1 MPSFAD
7 LDLIPPLLKALEDE
21 GYTTPTPIQ
30 AEAIPALLEGRDLLG
45 IAQTGT
51 GKTAAFSL
59 PVIQHLWKNRRSGA
73 RRIRALVISPTREL
87 AAQIG
92 ERFAAYGAHIDLRST
107 VIFGGVSQRPQVSKL
122 RNGLDILV
130 ATPGRLLDLQ
140 DQGYIDLSGVEYL
153 ILDEADRML
162 DMGFIRDIRRV
173 ISLIPAKRQSLL
185 FSATMPNSIAS
196 LANSLLNKPVRIEV
210 VPEST
215 PVERIEQRV
224 MFVSHSNKR
233 TLLTDL
239 LGNPAITSAIVFT
252 RTKHGANR
260 VVKHLDR
267 VEVKSAA
274 IHGNKSQGARTRA
287 LSGFKDGSI
296 RVLVAT
302 DVAARGID
310 VDDISH
316 VINFD
321 LPHPAEV
328 YVHRIGRTGRAGA
341 SGQAISFC
349 DETESDYLRAIE
361 KLIGMRLEANED
373 HDWHDGSIRD
383 SRPPPKKQQGGRGG
397 RGGGGRGGGGRGGG
411 GRGGGGRGYGG
422 GGGGGGG

>member
-1 MPSFAD
+1 LPSFAD
-7 LDLIPPLLKALEDE
+7 LDLIPPLLKALADE

-59 PVIQHLWKNRRSGA
+59 PVIQHLWKSRTSGS

-92 ERFAAYGAHIDLRST
+92 ERFEAYGAHIDLRST
-107 VIFGGVSQRPQVSKL
+107 VIFGGVSQRPQVAKL
-122 RNGLDILV
+122 RSGLDILV

-140 DQGYIDLSGVEYL
+140 DQGYIDLSGVEFL

-196 LANSLLNKPVRIEV
+196 LANSLLNRPLRVEV

-215 PVERIEQRV
+215 PIERIEQSV
-224 MFVSHSNKR
+224 MFVSMANKR
-233 TLLTDL
+233 SLLSDL
-239 LGNPAITSAIVFT
+239 LANPAITSSIVFT

-267 VEVKSAA
+267 IGVKSAA

-287 LSGFKDGSI
+287 LAGFKDGTI
-296 RVLVAT
+296 RVMVAT

-310 VDDISH
+310 VDNISH
-316 VINFD
+316 IINFD

-341 SGQAISFC
+341 GGEAISFC

-361 KLIGMRLEANED
+361 SLIKKRLEANEN
-373 HDWHDGSIRD
+373 HEWHDGSIRD
-383 SRPPPKKQQGGRGG
+383 SRPPPKKQQQRG
-397 RGGGGRGGGGRGGG
+397 RGGGGRGGGGRGGYG
-411 GRGGGGRGYGG
+411 GRGGGGGGRGRR
-422 GGGGGGG
+422 

>member
-7 LDLIPPLLKALEDE
+7 LDLIPPLLRALDDE
-21 GYTTPTPIQ
+21 GYSTPTPIQ
-30 AEAIPALLEGRDLLG
+30 AEAIPALLQDRDLLG

-59 PVIQHLWKNRRSGA
+59 PVLQKLWQSQRRGPRS
-73 RRIRALVISPTREL
+73 IRALVISPTREL

-92 ERFAAYGAHIDLRST
+92 ERFVAYGAHMDLRSA

-122 RNGLDILV
+122 RKGLDILV
-130 ATPGRLLDLQ
+130 ATPGRLLDLH
-140 DQGYIDLSGVEYL
+140 DQGHIDLSRVEHL
-153 ILDEADRML
+153 VLDEADRML

-173 ISLIPAKRQSLL
+173 ISMIPAERQSLL
-185 FSATMPNSIAS
+185 FSATMPDSIAK
-196 LANSLLNKPVRIEV
+196 LAGSLLRQPIRVEV

-215 PVERIEQRV
+215 PVERIEQQV
-224 MFVSHSNKR
+224 MFVPRADKR
-233 TLLTDL
+233 RLLSDL
-239 LGNPAITSAIVFT
+239 LANPSIRSAIVFT

-267 VEVKSAA
+267 IGVSAAA

-287 LSGFKDGSI
+287 LDGFRSGTI

-341 SGQAISFC
+341 SGEAISFC
-349 DETESDYLRAIE
+349 DETEGEYLRAIE
-361 KLIGMRLEANED
+361 KLISRSLPVNVD
-373 HDWHDGSIRD
+373 HDFHDESVREAVPLP
-383 SRPPPKKQQGGRGG
+383 RPKPRQGGGRRRGG
-397 RGGGGRGGGGRGGG
+397 RSGGGRR
-411 GRGGGGRGYGG
+411 
-422 GGGGGGG
+422 